1 MKVFILDYDPSIQLQ
16 AQLRKSGIEDS
27 EQLLIQLFTT
37 SAKPPFTHGLLLEL
51 QILFPSAMV
60 VGCTTTGLL
69 RGGEIVEDATQIAFS
84 VFAKSQVAH
93 AEFHPAVN
101 EKTDWFEAGSRLG
114 AQLGGPEA
122 RLLLCYAAG
131 PLLNA
136 EALARGLLAQSPNA
150 ALAGQLACVAQ
161 GEQPRV
167 ISGRT
172 SWPNGV
178 VVVALSGKDL
188 HVQVHHSP
196 DWMMLGT
203 PLEITDA
210 NDNVIRGVNKMRA
223 TELYSRY
230 IGFDA
235 CKDVPACSVRF
246 PFLTQ
251 RDGMTLARPVKSVMA
266 DGAVSLWGDMRIGDT
281 VRFGILNPADATDHT
296 QHLLQTLRDHP
307 CELLFQFSSIARTVL
322 MRSLTQ
328 EQFQQYTAI
337 APTLGMFSVGQF
349 YYTAQEPALL
359 HYTQTVLCIG
369 EGSRSK
375 PQRERDRD
383 RVSFSQDTLEM
394 RAMSHLVFTTARELE
409 DANKTLERLANTDS
423 LTRVYNRHKAQLLL
437 EQEYRRAQRYARP
450 LTLILFDVDD
460 FKRVNDTLGH
470 STGDEALTRI
480 AEVVRPLI
488 RDTDFFARWGGEEFL
503 IICPETDIRGA
514 SEIAERVRVAIESAQ
529 IIDGKRIT
537 VSLGVAGFRPEDSL
551 EKIIN
556 RADRALYLSK
566 DKGKNRVSSSD

>member
-1 MKVFILDYDPSIQLQ
+1 
-16 AQLRKSGIEDS
+16 
-27 EQLLIQLFTT
+27 
-37 SAKPPFTHGLLLEL
+37 
-51 QILFPSAMV
+51 
-60 VGCTTTGLL
+60 
-69 RGGEIVEDATQIAFS
+69 
-84 VFAKSQVAH
+84 
-93 AEFHPAVN
+93 
-101 EKTDWFEAGSRLG
+101 
-114 AQLGGPEA
+114 
-122 RLLLCYAAG
+122 
-131 PLLNA
+131 
-136 EALARGLLAQSPNA
+136 
-150 ALAGQLACVAQ
+150 
-161 GEQPRV
+161 
-167 ISGRT
+167 
-172 SWPNGV
+172 
-178 VVVALSGKDL
+178 
-188 HVQVHHSP
+188 
-196 DWMMLGT
+196 
-203 PLEITDA
+203 
-210 NDNVIRGVNKMRA
+210 
-223 TELYSRY
+223 
-230 IGFDA
+230 
-235 CKDVPACSVRF
+235 
-246 PFLTQ
+246 
-251 RDGMTLARPVKSVMA
+251 
-266 DGAVSLWGDMRIGDT
+266 
-281 VRFGILNPADATDHT
+281 
-296 QHLLQTLRDHP
+296 
-307 CELLFQFSSIARTVL
+307 SSIARTVL

>member
-16 AQLRKSGIEDS
+16 AQLGKSGIEDS

-51 QILFPSAMV
+51 QILFPNAIV
-60 VGCTTTGLL
+60 TGCTTTGLL
-69 RGGEIVEDATQIAFS
+69 RANEIVEDATRIVFCAFDRRRL
-84 VFAKSQVAH
+84 AH

-101 EKTDWFEAGSRLG
+101 EKSDWYEAGNRLG
-114 AQLGGPEA
+114 AQVGGA
-122 RLLLCYAAG
+122 DTRLLLCYATG

-136 EALARGLLAQSPNA
+136 EALARGLLTPCPNA
-150 ALAGQLACVAQ
+150 VLAGQLACAAQ
-161 GEQPRV
+161 GEVPRI

-178 VVVALSGKDL
+178 VVIALTGNDL
-188 HVQVHHSP
+188 HIQAHHSP

-203 PLEITDA
+203 PLEVTDA
-210 NDNVIRGVNKMRA
+210 SDNVIRSVNKMRA

-251 RDGMTLARPVKSVMA
+251 RDGMTLARPAKSVLA
-266 DGAVSLWGDMRIGDT
+266 DGAVSLWGDLHTGDT

-296 QHLLQTLRDHP
+296 QHLLQTLRERP

-328 EQFQQYTAI
+328 EQFQQYSAI
-337 APTLGMFSVGQF
+337 APTLGAFSVGQF
-349 YYTAQEPALL
+349 YYTANEPALL

-369 EGSRSK
+369 EGSRAK
-375 PQRERDRD
+375 PQLDRDRE

-394 RAMSHLVFTTARELE
+394 RAMSHLVFTTAKELE

-423 LTRVYNRHKAQLLL
+423 LTRVFNRHKAQLLL
-437 EQEYRRAQRYARP
+437 DQEYRRAQRYARP

-470 STGDEALTRI
+470 STGDEALARL
-480 AEVVRPLI
+480 AEIVRPLI
-488 RDTDFFARWGGEEFL
+488 RDTDYFARWGGEEFL
-503 IICPETDIRGA
+503 IICPETEIRGA
-514 SEIAERVRVAIESAQ
+514 SEIAERVRIAIETSTIVDGQQ
-529 IIDGKRIT
+529 ITI
-537 VSLGVAGFRPEDSL
+537 SLGVASFRAEDTL

-556 RADRALYLSK
+556 RADRALYISK
-566 DKGKNRVSSSD
+566 EKGKNRVSSSE